1 MNESGR
7 KRLLGQSNHSE
18 DSWFGK
24 QKENNQTCQTIITD
38 DVCLLSYLILVYFIA
53 PPSFDYRTDKIF
65 LTA

>member
-38 DVCLLSYLILVYFIA
+38 DVCLLFYLILVY
-53 PPSFDYRTDKIF
+53 S
-65 LTA
+65 L